1 MSHVCSECD
10 FTTKWSYNFRRHF
23 MRVHEGVTH
32 DISTKNNPSSTKNNP
47 SSTKNNPSST
57 KENPCFFDKNQ
68 CDKCEKIFAK
78 HCTKVKHYEKCKGK
92 INKLQCDICNEVFT
106 LSQAKYRHQKNC
118 KIKKEKEKEKEEQQQ
133 KVIIQNQTI
142 NNITNNINNIT
153 NNIIIQLNDFE
164 AFNSLIEHV
173 TPEKEE
179 ECSGKGYLGAR
190 DMIDHIYFNPEYPKN
205 HNIKLNSIKH
215 GTVQVYTKNN
225 WEMRSL
231 SEISPR
237 ISKRIISMLMS
248 CIRLDQVFEE
258 GDAMFRY
265 KLFYPNIVKSI
276 EPPKTEIVKL
286 NNHIKAKLI
295 ERKNENQNTN
305 LLQ

>member
-1 MSHVCSECD
+1 MDNHSCSECN
-10 FTTKWSYNFRRHF
+10 FTSKWTSSVNRHF
-23 MRVHEGVTH
+23 MRKHIEDVNQNTPKE
-32 DISTKNNPSSTKNNP
+32 NSSTPKEN
-47 SSTKNNPSST
+47 SSTPKENSST
-57 KENPCFFDKNQ
+57 PKENPSILHENQ
-68 CDKCEKIFAK
+68 CEKCEKILSRSNIYKK
-78 HCTKVKHYEKCKGK
+78 HIINCKGK
-92 INKLQCDICNEVFT
+92 INKLRCDICNEIFT
-106 LSQAKYRHQKNC
+106 IATAKYRHQKNC
-118 KIKKEKEKEKEEQQQ
+118 KIKKEEQQNAL
-133 KVIIQNQTI
+133 IQNITNNI
-142 NNITNNINNIT
+142 TNNNITNITNNNITNNIT
-153 NNIIIQLNDFE
+153 IQINDFE

-179 ECSGKGYLGAR
+179 ECSGKGYPGAR

-276 EPPKTEIVKL
+276 EPPKTELVKL

-295 ERKNENQNTN
+295 QRKNENDSI
-305 LLQ
+305 